1 VPTVAPT
8 SQGLKPPVNSGV
20 AWTPDRDLEHP
31 EWVQWG
37 RRLGA
42 MSRMSN
48 WLIGDWLQYGARKW
62 GEKYAEAARITGHD
76 VKTLRNI
83 AYVARSFDL
92 SRRRDK
98 LTWSHHA
105 ELAVFDEQEQD
116 HWLDRAIEDRLSVAD
131 LRIELRH
138 SQRRQKDGPG
148 DGGEQDHAQD
158 NNSFVIC
165 PQCGGTIPLGQG
177 PDPDR
182 GSAGL
187 DP

>member
-1 VPTVAPT
+1 M
-8 SQGLKPPVNSGV
+8 
-20 AWTPDRDLEHP
+20 EHP

-42 MSRMSN
+42 MSRVSN
-48 WLIGDWLQYGARKW
+48 WLIGDWLQYGAKKW

-83 AYVARSFDL
+83 AYVARTFDL

-105 ELAVFDEQEQD
+105 ELAVLDENEQD
-116 HWLDRAIEDRLSVAD
+116 RWLDRATVDRLSVAD

-138 SQRRQKDGPG
+138 SQRRPKEAPG
-148 DGGEQDHAQD
+148 DDGSEPVGQAEDEP
-158 NNSFVIC
+158 SLVTC
-165 PQCGGTIPLGQG
+165 PQCGETIPLELLQNLA
-177 PDPDR
+177 P
-182 GSAGL
+182 
-187 DP
+187 